1 MTIDF
6 LPLLSPALLLA
17 VAPLK
22 AFDRDRRRPFL
33 AVASEAV
40 GVLGIAAAI
49 GNAVALHALGPRT
62 SVLLGHAGIGI
73 SLRCDVVSVTMTL
86 LVSFIGWIVLRYS
99 ATYLDGEP
107 RHGYFTAWLCRTLAF
122 VLVLVTAGNLVMLAV
137 AWIGTSLAF
146 HKLLLFYPDRPAA
159 RRAARKKYL
168 TARLGDVALI
178 GACTTLA
185 VIFRTTDIASILVKV
200 RGSSNEIIV
209 LAASLLALAAML
221 KSAQFPTHGWLIEVM
236 ETPTPVSA
244 LLHAGIINAGGFL
257 LVRLADVVS
266 TAPGVLAA
274 LVMIG
279 GFTALFGGL
288 VMLTQPMVKTSLAWS
303 TVGQMGFMIMEC
315 GLGLFPL
322 ALLHIVAHSLY
333 KAHAFL
339 SSGGAVDQIVTARR
353 LGPVAVPSLRAVGCA
368 FLAALAIY
376 AAVAFVFNAVVE
388 HRSVQSLTLGAILI
402 FGVAYLLAQGFAEAA
417 PRMLTL
423 WTAAYSAAAAISYFV
438 LQAAANGISQAAL
451 PAAPAPGSLEWC
463 LMVLAVISFG
473 AVALAQATFPI
484 WAFHP
489 AAMALRVHLSNGC
502 YANAIA
508 DRLLGSWSTG
518 LSQRKVPG

>member
-6 LPLLSPALLLA
+6 LPLLTPALLMA
-17 VAPLK
+17 VASLQW
-22 AFDRDRRRPFL
+22 FDPERRRPFL
-33 AVASEAV
+33 ASAAEAV
-40 GVLGIAAAI
+40 AVIGIAAALS
-49 GNAVALHALGPRT
+49 NAVALHALGPRT
-62 SVLLGHAGIGI
+62 SMLLGQVGIGI
-73 SLRCDVVSVTMTL
+73 SVRCDVVSVTMTL

-107 RHGYFTAWLCRTLAF
+107 RHAYFTAWLCRTLAF
-122 VLVLVTAGNLVMLAV
+122 VLLLVTAGNLLMLV
-137 AWIGTSLAF
+137 IAWIGTSFAF

-159 RRAARKKYL
+159 RRAARKKYYS
-168 TARLGDVALI
+168 ARLGDLALV

-185 VIFRTTDIASILVKV
+185 VSFRTTDIASILVNV
-200 RGSSNEIIV
+200 RSASSEAIV
-209 LAASLLALAAML
+209 LAASLLAFAALL

-244 LLHAGIINAGGFL
+244 LLHAGIVNAGGFL
-257 LVRLADVVS
+257 LVRFADVVS
-266 TAPGVLAA
+266 AAPGVLAA

-339 SSGGAVDQIVTARR
+339 SSGGAVDRIVAARR
-353 LGPVAVPSLRAVGCA
+353 PGAVAVPSLRAVGCA

-376 AAVAFVFNAVVE
+376 AAMAIVFNAVVE
-388 HRSVQSLTLGAILI
+388 HRSVQSLALGAILI

-417 PRMLTL
+417 PWMLTL
-423 WTAAYSAAAAISYFV
+423 WTAAYSATAAISYFV
-438 LQAAANGISQAAL
+438 LQAAANFISQAAV
-451 PAAPAPGSLEWC
+451 PAAPTPGPLEWC

-489 AAMALRVHLSNGC
+489 AAVALRVHLSNGC

-508 DRLLGSWSTG
+508 DRLLGSWITG
-518 LSQRKVPG
+518 RSQRKAL